1 MPPTWLTF
9 LAWTSLAAGFLSAAA
24 TLFDVYG
31 RGLRQPMRVMEVVW
45 PITALYL
52 GPFGWLAY
60 ARLGRPRVEQDAGVE
75 REAVAEWQ
83 GVAVSASHCG
93 AGCALGDVAGEWVVF
108 AGSITIAGASLWPA
122 YVFDFVI
129 AYVLGILFQYLAIKP
144 MSDLTRPAALRR
156 AIQADTL
163 SIVAFELGMF
173 AWMALVYFVVF
184 THPHLSADHAAFW
197 LMMQIAMAIGLA
209 TTYPTNVWLVRRG
222 VKHPMGR
229 STRRAAA
236 AGTARLPQRATVSE

>member
-9 LAWTSLAAGFLSAAA
+9 LAWASLAAGFLSAGA

-31 RGLRQPMRVMEVVW
+31 RGLRQPMRVMEAVW

-52 GPFGWLAY
+52 GPLGWLAY
-60 ARLGRPRVEQDAGVE
+60 ARVGRPRVERRAGAG

-83 GVAVSASHCG
+83 DIAVSASHCG

-108 AGSITIAGASLWPA
+108 AGSITIAGAALWPG
-122 YVFDFVI
+122 YVLDYAI

-144 MSDLTRPAALRR
+144 MSDLSRRAALRR

-173 AWMALVYFVVF
+173 AWMALVYFVLF
-184 THPHLSADHAAFW
+184 THPHLSADDAAFW
-197 LMMQIAMAIGLA
+197 LMMQLAMAIGLL
-209 TTYPTNVWLVRRG
+209 TTYPTNAWLVRRG

-229 STRRAAA
+229 PTLRAAA
-236 AGTARLPQRATVSE
+236 AGAATSRERVA

>member
-9 LAWTSLAAGFLSAAA
+9 LAWTSLAAGVLSAGAI
-24 TLFDVYG
+24 LFDAYG
-31 RGLRQPMRVMEVVW
+31 RGLRQPMRVMEAVW

-52 GPFGWLAY
+52 GPLGWLAY
-60 ARLGRPRVEQDAGVE
+60 ARLGRPRVERDTGAGG
-75 REAVAEWQ
+75 EAVAEWQ
-83 GVAVSASHCG
+83 GIAVSASHCG

-108 AGSITIAGASLWPA
+108 AGSISVGGAALWAGYML
-122 YVFDFVI
+122 DFVI

-144 MSDLTRPAALRR
+144 MSDLSRRAALRR
-156 AIQADTL
+156 AIQADTS
-163 SIVAFELGMF
+163 SIVAFEIGMF

-184 THPHLSADHAAFW
+184 THPHLTADHAAFW

-209 TTYPTNVWLVRRG
+209 TTYPTNVWLVRHG

-229 STRRAAA
+229 PTLRAAA
-236 AGTARLPQRATVSE
+236 AVAATSRERAA